1 MATIVKKIL
10 ANTQTTL
17 FTGKGINSTDQ
28 SDILRMNINSVIV
41 TGAGDGTITFTLE
54 AFDAKSATNKSI
66 TLIADVPTHAGTLHD
81 MIPRKLGFTDSYSVK
96 ALSTSNCT
104 IMLDTE
110 TIEDAKFVT
119 DFQANNES

>member
-28 SDILRMNINSVIV
+28 GAILRMNINSIIV

-54 AFDAKSATNKSI
+54 AFDSKAATNKSI
-66 TLIADVPTHAGTLHD
+66 TLVSDVPTHTGTLHD
-81 MIPRKLGFTDSYSVK
+81 MIPRRLSFTDSYSVK

-110 TIEDAKFVT
+110 TVVDSKFVI
-119 DFQANNES
+119 DFQTNNE